1 MGTSAVQKSACC
13 LVFRFQSELINNG
26 QGLLYLLAT
35 QIPVI

>member
-1 MGTSAVQKSACC
+1 MGTSAVQKSVCC

-26 QGLLYLLAT
+26 WGLLYLLAA